1 MLHFLSDYKLN
12 DLLFGIKGTNLLQN
26 LIFMYFKHS
35 PLPQSLFFWLSFY
48 EKGHSRFF
56 LKVSNFIIPV
66 LLQPGGLNLWYFKFR
81 LFDPTEQN
89 PLWIKNLKLYYSY
102 ERISIITIAFRA
114 LRSYLTISNFNCCS
128 IWEHLLF
135 VKDKTMKK
143 KFADSIVFFSWI
155 FKILRNLSIHKPILE
170 SCGCPTKKKS
180 GPISSTVL
188 TFISY
193 KQTEK
198 QTRKV

>member
-1 MLHFLSDYKLN
+1 M
-12 DLLFGIKGTNLLQN
+12 
-26 LIFMYFKHS
+26 
-35 PLPQSLFFWLSFY
+35 
-48 EKGHSRFF
+48 
-56 LKVSNFIIPV
+56 

-114 LRSYLTISNFNCCS
+114 LRSHLTISNFNCCS

-170 SCGCPTKKKS
+170 SCGCPTKKKI
-180 GPISSTVL
+180 GPDLFNRFDVYQL
-188 TFISY
+188 
-193 KQTEK
+193 QTNRETDK
-198 QTRKV
+198 KSIDVWYLSWLYNYIL

>member
-12 DLLFGIKGTNLLQN
+12 VLLFGIKGTNLLQN

-35 PLPQSLFFWLSFY
+35 PLPQ
-48 EKGHSRFF
+48 
-56 LKVSNFIIPV
+56 IPV

>member
-48 EKGHSRFF
+48 KKGHSRFF

-81 LFDPTEQN
+81 LLDPTEQN

-114 LRSYLTISNFNCCS
+114 LRSHLTISNFNCCS
-128 IWEHLLF
+128 IWEHRLF
-135 VKDKTMKK
+135 VKDKR
-143 KFADSIVFFSWI
+143 FNSIFFVDFQNFTKSKVLEAI
-155 FKILRNLSIHKPILE
+155 FL
-170 SCGCPTKKKS
+170 
-180 GPISSTVL
+180 
-188 TFISY
+188 
-193 KQTEK
+193 
-198 QTRKV
+198 